1 MITKFNKYNLIID
14 DLPKKL
20 LNHLTNVLNELG
32 FEHVDYIDL
41 RGKDVGEKA
50 DNLAVEFYDDNFG
63 YKKYMFALLI
73 TSEGNLKVK
82 MSLNKKEK
90 NLFIV
95 DFLRNLTGLK
105 EFKNP
110 YIEHEYNFRIV
121 SDINELINNINV
133 ENLEPFI
140 NAKKY
145 NL

>member
-1 MITKFNKYNLIID
+1 MITKFNKYNPTID
-14 DLPKKL
+14 DLPKIL
-20 LNHLTNVLNELG
+20 LNHLTNILNELG
-32 FEHVDYIDL
+32 FEHVDYDDL

-50 DNLAVEFYDDNFG
+50 DNLAVEFYDNN
-63 YKKYMFALLI
+63 KYMFALLI

-90 NLFIV
+90 DLFIV